1 MHAGLSLLPDAQPI
15 ILLTRHSIRVPAD
28 GQGFASYALPLTD
41 LGRELAFAWGEYR
54 RAATQRKFYACLT
67 SPIERCV
74 ETALRMLDGAAA
86 PVCDSTS
93 QQLGMDVVRTKV
105 LVEPGSF
112 VQDAAKL
119 TSNPLLRTLEGVS
132 DSCPPHGLDVVKTKL
147 LVEPGSFVQ
156 DASKLSAVFRQYGA
170 LKFINSFLA
179 EQFEGMK
186 QPSRG
191 VVDILGLLHKHLPTA
206 ENSLLLAVS
215 HDTILAAF
223 LAVMHDSTEISCDDW
238 PEMMEGVFLWFEG
251 DHFESSRV
259 HWVWRGVSESRL
271 ISSLVTTR

>member
-1 MHAGLSLLPDAQPI
+1 MHAGLSLLPEAQPV
-15 ILLTRHSIRVPAD
+15 ILLTRHSIRLPAD

-41 LGRELAFAWGEYR
+41 LGRDLAYAWGEYL
-54 RAATQRKFYACLT
+54 RAATQRTFYACLT

-74 ETALRMLDGAAA
+74 DTALRMLEGAA
-86 PVCDSTS
+86 VSVS
-93 QQLGMDVVRTKV
+93 RV
-105 LVEPGSF
+105 GSESL
-112 VQDAAKL
+112 Q
-119 TSNPLLRTLEGVS
+119 SP
-132 DSCPPHGLDVVKTKL
+132 DVVKTTL

-156 DASKLSAVFRQYGA
+156 DASKLSAIFRQYGA

-179 EQFEGMK
+179 QQFEGMK

-191 VVDILGLLHKHLPTA
+191 VLDILGLLHAHLPTA

-251 DHFESSRV
+251 EQFETSRV

-271 ISSLVTTR
+271 ISSLVETP

>member
-1 MHAGLSLLPDAQPI
+1 MSITSLEPLAHLPASMHVGLSLLPDAHPV
-15 ILLTRHSIRVPAD
+15 ILLTRHSIRLPAD

-41 LGRELAFAWGEYR
+41 LGRELAFAWGRYL
-54 RAATQRKFYACLT
+54 RAATQRSFYACLT

-74 ETALRMLDGAAA
+74 DTALRMLEGAAT
-86 PVCDSTS
+86 PVSE
-93 QQLGMDVVRTKV
+93 LGAESAR
-105 LVEPGSF
+105 
-112 VQDAAKL
+112 A
-119 TSNPLLRTLEGVS
+119 
-132 DSCPPHGLDVVKTKL
+132 LDVVKTKL

-156 DASKLSAVFRQYGA
+156 DAAKLSAVFRQYGA
-170 LKFINSFLA
+170 LKFINSFLSQ
-179 EQFEGMK
+179 QFEGVK
-186 QPSRG
+186 QPARG
-191 VVDILGLLHKHLPTA
+191 VLDILGLLHEHLPTA

-251 DHFESSRV
+251 EQFETSRV

-271 ISSLVTTR
+271 ISSLVVTA